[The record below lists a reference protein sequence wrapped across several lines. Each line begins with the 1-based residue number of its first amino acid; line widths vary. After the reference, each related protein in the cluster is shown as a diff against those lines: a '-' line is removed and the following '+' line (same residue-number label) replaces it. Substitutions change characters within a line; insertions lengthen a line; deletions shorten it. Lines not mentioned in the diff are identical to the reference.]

1 MSDEELIDCLVCGW
15 VGMGLV
21 TDVFVDYQDLGGTK
35 FISIFSEEMTVN
47 LERKDYGYKK
57 ITEFFLS
64 KIKYYPTPFF
74 F

>member
-1 MSDEELIDCLVCGW
+1 MSNEELIDCLVCGW

-47 LERKDYGYKK
+47 LERKDYGY
-57 ITEFFLS
+57 
-64 KIKYYPTPFF
+64 
-74 F
+74 